1 MLCWCAAIWRNTPID
16 ADPPA
21 TTGRAPMKAIG
32 FIGDSG
38 SGKTTLVER
47 LIARF
52 VRGGWRVAAIKHA
65 HHGFDIDRPGKDSY
79 RFRAAGAAQV
89 LIASDQRWVLM
100 SDESA
105 DPTAA
110 DPAAALVRQMSRLD
124 PCDLVLV
131 EGYRGQA
138 GIPFIEIRRTPAA
151 APAGDPAPRPAPAGR
166 IAVAS
171 DAALAPQAEGSGLP
185 LLDLN
190 DIEAVARFIAA
201 RMELPLC

>member
-1 MLCWCAAIWRNTPID
+1 MSAAP
-16 ADPPA
+16 
-21 TTGRAPMKAIG
+21 KAMG
-32 FIGDSG
+32 FVGDSG

-52 VRGGWRVAAIKHA
+52 VRGGCRVAAIKHA

-89 LIASDQRWVLM
+89 LVASDRRWVLM
-100 SDESA
+100 SDETT
-105 DPTAA
+105 D
-110 DPAAALVRQMSRLD
+110 DPAAALARQLARLD

-138 GIPFIEIRRTPAA
+138 GIPFIEVRRSGVPVPAD
-151 APAGDPAPRPAPAGR
+151 PPAPRPPPAGR

-171 DAALAPQAEGSGLP
+171 DVPLAPQEAGAGLA

-190 DIEAVARFIAA
+190 DIETLARFVAA
-201 RMELPLC
+201 RLEVRLC

>member
-1 MLCWCAAIWRNTPID
+1 
-16 ADPPA
+16 
-21 TTGRAPMKAIG
+21 MKVVG

-47 LIARF
+47 LITRF
-52 VRGGWRVAAIKHA
+52 VHGGCRVAAIKHA

-89 LIASDQRWVLM
+89 LVASDQRWVLM
-100 SDESA
+100 SDEA
-105 DPTAA
+105 EG
-110 DPAAALVRQMSRLD
+110 DPAAALARQLSRLD

-138 GIPFIEIRRTPAA
+138 GIPFIEVRRVPE
-151 APAGDPAPRPAPAGR
+151 AGQGTALAQRPPPPGR
-166 IAVAS
+166 IALAS
-171 DAALAPQAEGSGLP
+171 DVPLAPLAEGADLP

-190 DIEAVARFIAA
+190 DIEAVARFIAE
-201 RMELPLC
+201 RMELRLC